1 MKLTR
6 LIDRA
11 LGRAAVLEPRKS
23 SIFEPPHDAA
33 APSVTSLFAKL
44 DHDEQ
49 PARAA
54 LEPERPRERTR
65 PEREGSAS
73 PRRAEPVSAP
83 SLEVASPRPT
93 ARESASVAAPVAA
106 AALGSSRREVE
117 APRAPV
123 ARDRPPPAPLP
134 LATITPG
141 AARPIAPG
149 TQAKQPAPAP
159 SAPLTNSAERDRSQ
173 APDESAKARPPR
185 RLERGLTTPVARHDT
200 RISAPAPLVNA
211 TRGETRRRAPER
223 ERAAEPAPRIHVTI
237 GRVEVRAV
245 SASGGTPRPSPRR
258 AESSFTL
265 QDYLQQRERR

>member
-23 SIFEPPHDAA
+23 SIFEPPHDVP

-44 DHDEQ
+44 DHDER
-49 PARAA
+49 PAGAA
-54 LEPERPRERTR
+54 LEPARPREKAR
-65 PEREGSAS
+65 PEREASAS
-73 PRRAEPVSAP
+73 PRRAEPASAP

-93 ARESASVAAPVAA
+93 AHESASVAAPVAA
-106 AALGSSRREVE
+106 APLGSSRRELD
-117 APRAPV
+117 APRAPA
-123 ARDRPPPAPLP
+123 ARDRPPPSPLP
-134 LATITPG
+134 LATITPS
-141 AARPIAPG
+141 AARPIAPSA
-149 TQAKQPAPAP
+149 QAKQPAAAL
-159 SAPLTNSAERDRSQ
+159 SAPITKSTERDRSQ

-185 RLERGLTTPVARHDT
+185 GVERGLSTPVVRHDT
-200 RISAPAPLVNA
+200 RISAPAPLVTA

-245 SASGGTPRPSPRR
+245 SAAGATPRPSPRR
-258 AESSFTL
+258 AEASFTL